1 MPRVTLD
8 GGGTRVIVRGGGTT
22 SITLDRRTVATTAGR
37 GVQGAPGPR
46 GESGSGTA
54 VDVTRATG
62 AVIHG
67 LRVVRSAD
75 GMIYPVDVAVAAHAE
90 QVIGVATQSVTT
102 IGQDVIVRTSGPLSD
117 NAWDWQPGVVFC
129 GADGALTQNPA
140 SAGWLLQVARVIDP
154 KTIDIDIETAIYRG

>member
-1 MPRVTLD
+1 VTLD

-22 SITLDRRTVATTAGR
+22 SITVDRRTVATIAGR

-54 VDVTRATG
+54 VDVTRSAG

-67 LRVVRSAD
+67 LRVVRATS
-75 GMIYPVDVAVAAHAE
+75 GIIYPVDLAEALHAE

-102 IGQDVIVRTSGPLSD
+102 IGHDVVVRTSGPLSD
-117 NAWDWQPGVVFC
+117 NAWNWQPGAVFC
-129 GADGALTQNPA
+129 GADGVLTQDPA
-140 SAGWLLQVARVIDP
+140 TTGWLLQVARVIDAQ
-154 KTIDIDIETAIYRG
+154 TIDIDIETPIYRG